1 MKLSAEEWAEIDRIT
16 ERLKDKWAYDIGTFA
31 NDCEYLLDIVQKLRH
46 KPRERFTYE
55 MRDCLNCDGSGNV
68 SAAMSSIDCD
78 VENCPACGGL
88 GKVRVKVK
96 SKAHNA

>member
-1 MKLSAEEWAEIDRIT
+1 MKLTQEEWARID
-16 ERLKDKWAYDIGTFA
+16 DINKGSTVSGPDSDF
-31 NDCEYLLDIVQKLRH
+31 LLQCLDKLR
-46 KPRERFTYE
+46 PQSRERFTYK

-78 VENCPACGGL
+78 VENCPVCDGL

-96 SKAHNA
+96 SKVHNA